1 MGLLPRQQEKKKP
14 LFVVCGFL
22 VFPRS
27 SIFEKTSEAFL
38 ISPPLQSAE
47 QATLEQFRQPS
58 FLMTCMMQLV
68 ILYQTGCRGKQADG
82 ALQRLGEVLA
92 GAN

>member
-1 MGLLPRQQEKKKP
+1 MGLLPRQQKKKQKKT

-22 VFPRS
+22 VLPRS

-47 QATLEQFRQPS
+47 QATLEQFRRP
-58 FLMTCMMQLV
+58 FF
-68 ILYQTGCRGKQADG
+68 
-82 ALQRLGEVLA
+82 
-92 GAN
+92 